1 MLDKVSHELTSQVLT
16 VVLAAQ
22 TLPELAS
29 AAGREPD
36 VPTGQHLFPAAG
48 SAPPG

>member
-1 MLDKVSHELTSQVLT
+1 MLATVSHQLTSQVLT
-16 VVLAAQ
+16 VFLAAQ

-29 AAGREPD
+29 AAGREAA

-48 SAPPG
+48 SAAPG